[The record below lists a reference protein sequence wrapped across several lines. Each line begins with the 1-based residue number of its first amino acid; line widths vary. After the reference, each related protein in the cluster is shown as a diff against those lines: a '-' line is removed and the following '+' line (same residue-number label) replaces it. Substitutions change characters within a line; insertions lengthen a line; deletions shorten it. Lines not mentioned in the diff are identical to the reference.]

1 MSVLTKAKELYS
13 RRFGPTE
20 LVPPDPDEISDKSGI
35 DPEDELE
42 VLERFES
49 DCSGSRSH
57 MADVHENYLQDKRM
71 LELDDQWSDD
81 SQARRNDE
89 QTPRPM
95 LVFNMI
101 RKFKNQ
107 IVNPIRKNKPAI
119 KVLPQGM
126 GADQKSTEFRQ
137 GLIAGIERTSGAQNS
152 YIHAFEEAV
161 GCSFGVFRIL
171 PEWEADDSMNQRLCI
186 EGVADAST
194 VSWDSEAMKD
204 DFSDALWYKIE
215 TSVSSDRLRILVG
228 EFGEKKFKNSRM
240 TSDSVAFWGD
250 AKEPKITEYWY
261 IEMKPEMLYELN
273 ELDENGIHK
282 TAWESEKPSKAS
294 IFIKPDGTES
304 KRESRRR
311 CVYWCK
317 LAGRRVISRVEWP
330 GTRIPIYIVSG
341 RRVYIGGRWY
351 YWSLTR
357 SQKSS
362 NRAFNYAMTA
372 QLERVATTTKAP
384 WMVPEGGIST
394 QDLAFWNTSA
404 SRNWPFLK
412 YQTHNTKNQPI
423 PPPFKTPPAG
433 ADPGITELIQ
443 LSQQMMKD
451 TSGMFNPSVGQQE
464 GDQSGKAIQLLQ
476 QQGDV
481 SNFDFYDNLMTQI
494 ERCGDDLNELIP
506 IYYNGVRQVL
516 IVGKDDSPSLQ
527 WINKESQDEKGNAY
541 HHKVEQGRYK
551 SICEVGPS
559 YKTKLLESSD
569 ALTSLLRSVPMIG
582 QVAPDIIAKVIA
594 AAQGWGDVGDL
605 LSERLK
611 KALPPTL
618 QDQPKGAPQIPP
630 QVIQALQQAD
640 QEHAAM
646 SQQIQEMT
654 QELQSLQAKS
664 QTENRKIDVQ
674 EYDAITRRISAL
686 VSANITGL
694 QAVLDAEQEV
704 HMEGL
709 QQNHERAMIQMKH
722 MQDLQKQQ
730 QAQQA
735 QAAQAQQQSPEGEQ
749 PPGPSEAANTENAPA
764 QAETAEP
771 ATSETA
777 A

>member
-1 MSVLTKAKELYS
+1 MSVLTKTKELYA

-20 LVPPDPDEISDKSGI
+20 LVPPDPDAINDISGLE
-35 DPEDELE
+35 PEDELE
-42 VLERFES
+42 VLERFET
-49 DCSGSRSH
+49 DCGGSRNGMSQI
-57 MADVHENYLQDKRM
+57 HEEYLNDKRM
-71 LELDDQWSDD
+71 LELDDQWSDE

-119 KVLPQGM
+119 KVLPKGM

-137 GLIAGIERTSGAQNS
+137 GLIAGIERTSNAQNH

-161 GCSFGVFRIL
+161 GCSYGVFRIL
-171 PEWEADDSMNQRLCI
+171 PEWEADDSMDQRLC
-186 EGVADAST
+186 VATVQDAST
-194 VSWDSEAMKD
+194 VSWDSEAMMD
-204 DFSDALWYKIE
+204 NYDDALWYKIE
-215 TSVSSDRLRILVG
+215 TVVSADRLRILMG
-228 EFGEKKFKNSRM
+228 EYGENRFKQARVTDESK
-240 TSDSVAFWGD
+240 AFWGD

-261 IEMKPEMLYELN
+261 IEMTPETLYELN
-273 ELDENGIHK
+273 EVDENGINK
-282 TAWESEKPSKAS
+282 TAWASEKPDPSS
-294 IFIKPDGTES
+294 ILIKEDGSQS
-304 KRESRRR
+304 KRESKRR

-317 LAGRRVISRVEWP
+317 LAGKRVLSRVEWP

-384 WMVPEGGIST
+384 WMIPEGGIST
-394 QDLAFWNTSA
+394 QDLGFWNTSA
-404 SRNWPFLK
+404 TRNWPFLK
-412 YQTHNTKNQPI
+412 YQTKNSKGDLI
-423 PPPFKTPPAG
+423 PAPFKTPPAG

-506 IYYNGVRQVL
+506 IYYQGARQVL
-516 IVGKDDSPSLQ
+516 IVGKDDSPTLQ
-527 WINKESQDEKGNAY
+527 WINKESQDEKGNVY

-569 ALTSLLRSVPMIG
+569 ALTSLMQSVPLIG

-605 LSERLK
+605 LADRLK
-611 KALPPTL
+611 RALPPGL
-618 QDQPKGAPQIPP
+618 QDKPNGQQQIPP

-646 SQQIQEMT
+646 TQQIQEMT
-654 QELQSLQAKS
+654 QELQQLQAKA

-674 EYDAITRRISAL
+674 EYDSITKRITAL
-686 VSANITGL
+686 ASANITGL
-694 QAVLDAEQEV
+694 QAVLDAENEV
-704 HMEGL
+704 HIEGL
-709 QQNHERAMIQMKH
+709 RQQHDRAMSQLTH
-722 MQDLQKQQ
+722 MQNMQKQLVGQ
-730 QAQQA
+730 QPVEGQSPPGPGEAANPEPPAQAQQA
-735 QAAQAQQQSPEGEQ
+735 A
-749 PPGPSEAANTENAPA
+749 
-764 QAETAEP
+764 P